1 MMQDQLNMKLQRA
14 LQENVKIK
22 LEDLIEDSSVSPE

>member
-1 MMQDQLNMKLQRA
+1 MLQEQLNMKLQRA

>member
-1 MMQDQLNMKLQRA
+1 MQDQLNMKLQRA